1 MALSDITDP
10 GAIRA
15 AMAEYDN
22 IGQEAF
28 LNKYGFG
35 RARRYYLQGAE
46 GKAYD
51 SKAIVGAAH
60 GYQFPDGGPLRS
72 SDFSGGDSTV
82 KALLEQLGFT
92 VTGPEPPPRK
102 GDSRPIGLLSLCALS
117 S

>member
-28 LNKYGFG
+28 LIKYGFG
-35 RARRYYLQGAE
+35 RARHYNLQGAK

-60 GYQFPDGGPLRS
+60 GYQFPDRGPLRS
-72 SDFSGGDSTV
+72 SDFSGSDRENNAAIRISNV
-82 KALLEQLGFT
+82 QL
-92 VTGPEPPPRK
+92 R
-102 GDSRPIGLLSLCALS
+102 SLDVL
-117 S
+117 